1 MWIKRNVDSRVPE
14 PQNTDD
20 IIVRCVTVHKSKG
33 LEYGSVILPYCS
45 ASINGS
51 YEDGARVVIETV
63 KEWAS
68 RNIKKVEWIVLVD
81 IYGKFITR

>member
-1 MWIKRNVDSRVPE
+1 MNVLKKE
-14 PQNTDD
+14 
-20 IIVRCVTVHKSKG
+20 RCRHIG
-33 LEYGSVILPYCS
+33 FHCS

-51 YEDGARVVIETV
+51 YEDGARVVIETE

-81 IYGKFITR
+81 ISGDYSKVK

>member
-1 MWIKRNVDSRVPE
+1 MNVLKKEGCRR
-14 PQNTDD
+14 
-20 IIVRCVTVHKSKG
+20 IGFH
-33 LEYGSVILPYCS
+33 CS

-81 IYGKFITR
+81 IYGDYSKVK